1 MRVCGRPAILGAVTP
16 NQRLLDAFRAL
27 SPTDR
32 QNRLMRIGDR
42 EIALAMMYMKEPDR
56 ASLLSCLGA
65 EKVRRVRDE
74 LRLHERLS
82 IRYDDYLV
90 AVSHVRKNLQSTAG
104 KAVIGS
110 YLRPRGRSG
119 SR

>member
-1 MRVCGRPAILGAVTP
+1 MRRLGATILRTVTP
-16 NQRLLDAFRAL
+16 NDRLLAAFRAL
-27 SPTDR
+27 SATDR

-56 ASLLSCLGA
+56 ASLLSHVGP

-74 LRLHERLS
+74 LTLHERLS
-82 IRYDDYLV
+82 VRYDDYLV
-90 AVSHVRKNLQSTAG
+90 AVSHVRRNLESTG
-104 KAVIGS
+104 SRAVLGS

-119 SR
+119 PR